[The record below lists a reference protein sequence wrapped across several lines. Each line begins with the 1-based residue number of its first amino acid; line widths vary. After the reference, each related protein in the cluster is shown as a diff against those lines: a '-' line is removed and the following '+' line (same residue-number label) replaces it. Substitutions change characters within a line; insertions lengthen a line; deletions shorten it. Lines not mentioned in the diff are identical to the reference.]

1 MPTAG
6 FVGIGI
12 MGEPMAMRL
21 LDQHPLIVFNRTR
34 GRTQGLAERGAVVAN
49 SLKDVGQSCSLVF
62 LMLSD
67 DQAVQRVVEGPEGL
81 SQSLR
86 PGSIIVDHSTISP
99 KTTRAL
105 AERCAAIGVTWLD
118 APVTGGD
125 GGARSGTLT
134 IMVGGSDRG
143 FERVLPYL
151 KLMGEHIV
159 HVGGVGQGQTLKLV
173 ANLVSGITLMAAS
186 EGLQLGLQ
194 LGLAL
199 PDLSL
204 VLQHSSASS
213 YEVTKVI
220 DRVSRQDYQAGFSVK
235 NRYKDLELAREMA
248 QQAGFALDLGLA
260 GERAFKEHLDA
271 GFEFEDE
278 ASYIKRWTESE

>member
-1 MPTAG
+1 MPTVG

-12 MGEPMAMRL
+12 MGEPMAIRL
-21 LDQHPLIVFNRTR
+21 LDQHPLIVFNRTHER
-34 GRTQGLAERGAVVAN
+34 AQGLSERGAVVA
-49 SLKDVGQSCSLVF
+49 SRLSELGQACELVF

-67 DQAVQRVVEGPEGL
+67 DQAVRSVVEGPNGL
-81 SQSLR
+81 VKSLR
-86 PGSIIVDHSTISP
+86 PGTTIVDHSTISP

-105 AERCAAIGVTWLD
+105 AEHCAAIGVTWLD

-134 IMVGGSDRG
+134 IMVGGPRRA
-143 FERVLPYL
+143 FEQVLPYL
-151 KLMGEHIV
+151 RLMGEHIV
-159 HVGGVGQGQTLKLV
+159 HVGVVGQGQTLKLV
-173 ANLVSGITLMAAS
+173 ANMVSGINLMAAS
-186 EGLQLGLQ
+186 EGLQLGLT

-204 VLQHSSASS
+204 VLQNSSASS

-220 DRVSRQDYQAGFSVK
+220 DRVTRQDYQAGFSVK

-271 GFEFEDE
+271 GFQSEDE
-278 ASYIKRWTESE
+278 VSYIKRWTESE